1 LTSPVRVSIVLLIE
15 SRGKVGEIMSVLP
28 ILRYPDPRLK
38 RVSAPVERIDRDI
51 RALVEDMVQTM
62 YAAPGVGLAA
72 PQVGRLLRVIV
83 VDVSAHEA
91 GAEPLALVNP
101 QILRAEGEITWE
113 EGCLSVP
120 DLLVEIPRKER
131 LVVSG
136 LDPSGR
142 QVEVEGSGLLAIAI
156 QHEMD
161 HLNGRLII
169 DRVSH
174 LRRELYRKR
183 QLKAASQVGG

>member
-1 LTSPVRVSIVLLIE
+1 LIE

-38 RVSAPVERIDRDI
+38 RVSAPVDRIDRDI

-101 QILRAEGEITWE
+101 QILQAEGEITWE

-131 LVVSG
+131 LVLSG

-142 QVEVEGSGLLAIAI
+142 QVEVEGSGLLAVAI

-161 HLNGRLII
+161 HLDGRLII

>member
-1 LTSPVRVSIVLLIE
+1 MTSPVRVSIVLLIE

-38 RVSAPVERIDRDI
+38 RVSAPVDRIDRDI

-101 QILRAEGEITWE
+101 QILQAEGEITWE

-131 LVVSG
+131 LVLSG

-142 QVEVEGSGLLAIAI
+142 QVEVEGSGLLAVAI

-161 HLNGRLII
+161 HLDGRLII

>member
-38 RVSAPVERIDRDI
+38 RVSAPVDRIDRDI

-101 QILRAEGEITWE
+101 QILQAEGEITWE

-131 LVVSG
+131 LVLSG

-142 QVEVEGSGLLAIAI
+142 QVEVEGSGLLAVAI

-161 HLNGRLII
+161 HLDGRLII